1 MSDETEFTLI
11 NLTVDLPDDILKAI
25 GRLTISFGQLE
36 YVLAL
41 TILRTSSN
49 GMTFE
54 EAHEKAKKL
63 VSIHALAERAYEEF
77 QRRTLDQNI
86 EARFL
91 ALVGDVRDLARRWAD
106 VKHALW
112 GIGKD
117 GRVNWVVRGQQA
129 PVDIEQ
135 LTQLDED
142 ICGTKD
148 ALNQLTSPSGVTGVL
163 SAAPFRP

>member
-1 MSDETEFTLI
+1 MSEQTEFTLI
-11 NLTVDLPDDILKAI
+11 NSAVDLPDDILMAI
-25 GRLTISFGQLE
+25 GRLTVSFGQLE

-41 TILRTSSN
+41 TIIRTSST
-49 GMTFE
+49 GMTFG
-54 EAHEKAKKL
+54 EAHEKAKTL

-86 EARFL
+86 EARL
-91 ALVGDVRDLARRWAD
+91 HALVGDVRDLARRWAD

-112 GIGKD
+112 GTGED
-117 GRVNWVVRGQQA
+117 GRVNWVARGQQA
-129 PVDIEQ
+129 PVDTE
-135 LTQLDED
+135 LLAQLDEE
-142 ICGTKD
+142 ICATRD